1 MTIKYLDSKRISGLS
16 ADKIIPNS
24 NRGTV
29 TTDGSYTVITFTSD
43 GTFTPESSFNV
54 EYLIVAGGG
63 GGGMNNNSNGGGA
76 GGGAG
81 EMLESTS
88 TNLTAGNYSVVVGTG
103 GVGGTGVQNGG
114 TKGIDS
120 TWNSLTAEGGGT
132 GAGARESD
140 SALKNGGSGGSG
152 GGGSPIENGS
162 GGTGGTSQTG
172 GNDGANATS
181 NDNTNMRAGNGGGAG
196 SAGVDSTGG
205 SGSGGNGKS
214 NSITGSAVN
223 YASGG
228 TGGWYFGMNTSASNT
243 GVYGNGGVGRAGN
256 AGSGGS
262 AGTGGNGVVILR
274 FLTSG
279 NTYETGTPTGGFPTN
294 VQDNSILVI
303 KDTGRRYW
311 GSVIGDTGL
320 KAYYKFNAS
329 SGNIENKSTSSD
341 TIGSSGDMAITGATS
356 VTGIIG
362 NALSFDGTNDYGNI
376 PTSPMTTIGTG
387 DFGISF
393 WVKTDDFAGGG
404 APCIMGSY
412 DASSAGGDHWQ
423 LYESGGAIK
432 LSDGSTTIT
441 TSITGIEDNAWH
453 HIVLTRSGS
462 TVTAY
467 KDGSSVSTHTYAV
480 DFPSPSTYLR
490 IAQRGDSNQYC
501 DAELDELSFWNRTL
515 TGTDVTALYNSG
527 GGKAV
532 GTATWTWDYV
542 ATRGVFAGA
551 NANTIM
557 DYITIDTLGN
567 AIDFGDLTQGR
578 WQSGGISSET
588 RGVITGGAL
597 SGDVQVNTMDYVTIA
612 TTGNATDFG
621 DLTTTRRGVA
631 GVSNLTR
638 GVTAGSTNVMDY
650 ITIATTGNAIDFG
663 DLTISRIHLASV
675 SSLTRGVFA
684 GGGSSDSMDYITIS
698 TLGNAIDFGDLTVAR
713 TSFYGISS
721 FTRGV
726 FGGTYPTGNITMD
739 YITIDTTGNAS
750 DFGDLT
756 VARYAPA
763 GVSSYVR
770 GCFGGGYT
778 NTDVNTIDYIT
789 IDTLGDA
796 IDFGDLTVARPYSSG
811 VQA

>member
-1 MTIKYLDSKRISGLS
+1 MTINYLDSKRISVLS

-29 TTDGSYTVITFTSD
+29 TTDGSYTVITFTGD

-63 GGGMNNNSNGGGA
+63 GGGMNNASNGGGA

-81 EMLESTS
+81 EMLENTS

-114 TKGIDS
+114 TKGVDS
-120 TWNSLTAEGGGT
+120 TWNSLTAEGGGA

-140 SALKNGGSGGSG
+140 SILKNGGSGGSG
-152 GGGSPIENGS
+152 GGGSPIESGT

-196 SAGVDSTGG
+196 SAGVDSTGS
-205 SGSGGNGKS
+205 SGSGGDGKS

-243 GVYGNGGVGRAGN
+243 GAYGNGGQGRAGS
-256 AGSGGS
+256 AGSSGS
-262 AGTGGNGVVILR
+262 ASTGGNGVVILR

-279 NTYETGTPTGGFPTN
+279 NTYETGTPTGGFPTS
-294 VQDNSILVI
+294 VQDNSILI
-303 KDTGRRYW
+303 EKDTGKRYW
-311 GSVIGDTGL
+311 YDISAIELTTDAPFTTHATGWAS
-320 KAYYKFNAS
+320 KAYVSELADLPSVGDVVTGGKIYVGTSAGNVRLGLYSDNGSGAPQTLLAETAS
-329 SGNIENKSTSSD
+329 TAVGSAGAWQEIYFITPYTTTSTD
-341 TIGSSGDMAITGATS
+341 KLHLGLQTDNTGAGFGYAVKT
-356 VTGIIG
+356 
-362 NALSFDGTNDYGNI
+362 NARSQ
-376 PTSPMTTIGTG
+376 MTT
-387 DFGISF
+387 SY
-393 WVKTDDFAGGG
+393 G
-404 APCIMGSY
+404 AFP
-412 DASSAGGDHWQ
+412 
-423 LYESGGAIK
+423 
-432 LSDGSTTIT
+432 TTF
-441 TSITGIEDNAWH
+441 
-453 HIVLTRSGS
+453 SGS
-462 TVTAY
+462 EDSAPADLRATV
-467 KDGSSVSTHTYAV
+467 
-480 DFPSPSTYLR
+480 
-490 IAQRGDSNQYC
+490 
-501 DAELDELSFWNRTL
+501 
-515 TGTDVTALYNSG
+515 
-527 GGKAV
+527 
-532 GTATWTWDYV
+532 ATWTWDYV

-567 AIDFGDLTQGR
+567 ATDFGDLTQGR

-650 ITIATTGNAIDFG
+650 ITIATTGDAIDFG

-739 YITIDTTGNAS
+739 YITIDTTGNAA

-763 GVSSYVR
+763 GVSSYFR
-770 GCFGGGYT
+770 GCFGGGNT
-778 NTDVNTIDYIT
+778 STDVNTIDYIT